1 MSSIVSRSPPFST
14 STSQSNDFFWM
25 SIRLGTS
32 RTLSRRAKLRRVRR
46 ASGEAKTATP
56 RGDVGE
62 EGARHGP
69 FRVRARPAKIAQGYP
84 VPRRGRIGAHGP
96 LPAASR
102 MWRGRGFGRLR
113 LLADREEV

>member
-1 MSSIVSRSPPFST
+1 MGEMSSIVSRSPPFSG

-62 EGARHGP
+62 EGARQTP
-69 FRVRARPAKIAQGYP
+69 DLEKARPAKIAQGYP

-96 LPAASR
+96 LPAAVVCGVSR
-102 MWRGRGFGRLR
+102 RCGRLR
-113 LLADREEV
+113 LLA